1 MNRIR
6 GMWRLVILAFTTS
19 VYAQQN
25 SRRPEPYDNGHGW
38 DIRLAVPGQPGDDY
52 PVLNSI
58 PRTQFSC
65 SGKSPGYYSDVDTG
79 CQVFRVCT
87 LGATYGFQSFL
98 CPNGTLFNQEVLVCD
113 WWMNVNCERSPQRY
127 NDNSEKFG
135 NLKLGPQLMNDI
147 KKMLTH
153 PMRYPYDKGMM
164 KSNLIVMQD
173 YKPPSGQLLF
183 PNGALIAGPERSPN
197 NIYVPSKQRPANF
210 AQNSFLSGDLS
221 FAASTPSSQ
230 YIPSSSN
237 SIRPTERNT
246 VVLQQQ
252 RQNLQ
257 LAQNGQ
263 TGTLYNNQRV
273 QPTYPT
279 NTEFINNNNNNR
291 ILPSPYFQNQ
301 NQNQRHIQ
309 QSQST
314 SQTLLNNQA
323 QRELS
328 QYNNQIIKKQHEYGI
343 SNTNQQY
350 TNFPKHNGQAV
361 EKNNIPQFSRDVN
374 GFVGRAAK
382 QNLVSS
388 HIIPP
393 TGKTLKFSRIVQK
406 SSSGNPKSRITFKTW
421 IVRPAKTAR
430 LVVEPTPYIY
440 DKPTN
445 DPTERN
451 LVDITSNNINP
462 KTENINPESEE
473 VPYVYN
479 KPTASSKQI
488 ITTVED
494 TPIVYLPPTA
504 PTLPNLPF
512 STLKTPQS
520 SRQSNLYLAATTY
533 KPASRFYVPPTQN
546 TLELSRQYLR
556 PNLPSQENYQSARL
570 VATPTSPAFDLTTI
584 NSNSKKSQSNSLSK
598 KSHINTNHHN
608 PTFSDILTKE
618 KLDITVNDIVKDTNK
633 ILKTASPGELN
644 QYRQYNEAARNQPNN
659 KLSSEFGNVNVKKIT
674 AQSPTNIV
682 RSEKIIAAPSSDLE
696 PPIYTSKSHYENSNK
711 LTNLPFFKESAV
723 PKNTFERTVSLKIT
737 IPETIAE
744 YLFNNQNDND
754 SDNLEILNTDNTNY
768 LVLRNNHLDDNNNG
782 PNYIPIG
789 RLIWN
794 KNINI
799 SNSQAL
805 VYSFLADSI
814 NAAKKYN
821 NIVKETVVS
830 PTPIQAQNPNLN
842 DEDIGDITAKIS
854 QLTSSQFTNNNQK
867 NANYVLPPRQTTGN
881 DYGRDVTKY
890 TTDHSQRQY
899 PQNHHLNSQLS
910 LQNTPDQLYSS
921 RLQRLSSN
929 NLVQNGQKTQNQ
941 IYSGQLYKLP
951 VPEVTRQIYNI
962 PNHIQASNARLTNEL
977 GTRYS
982 LRDANQNDNAN
993 NIIKQSNN
1001 DIQIVQSESLP
1012 NPPTTQQLPRSDES
1026 TFNTQDISGNIY
1038 AENFLD
1044 TDTGITTQVQD
1055 KIIGTLPHPLEENKL
1070 VTYEKNKSYYLYT
1083 KLEDDSNDN
1092 IHNTN
1097 TIVQSNDHNNQQNA
1111 KFIQGNDLTNR
1122 ITFELFPSIGYELQ
1136 NEREKQQILNALKV
1150 TDISNSKHNGR
1161 TESFNK
1167 RQGELVTGVDFTILH
1182 PTSKKQVGQYNNAN
1196 TILYRGPSSYLA
1208 PQSSVGSLGGNQQL
1222 KSITNSNIEQLEDNN
1237 NNGYSKT
1244 VPARQFSF

>member
-382 QNLVSS
+382 QNL
-388 HIIPP
+388 
-393 TGKTLKFSRIVQK
+393 
-406 SSSGNPKSRITFKTW
+406 
-421 IVRPAKTAR
+421 
-430 LVVEPTPYIY
+430 
-440 DKPTN
+440 
-445 DPTERN
+445 
-451 LVDITSNNINP
+451 
-462 KTENINPESEE
+462 
-473 VPYVYN
+473 
-479 KPTASSKQI
+479 
-488 ITTVED
+488 
-494 TPIVYLPPTA
+494 
-504 PTLPNLPF
+504 
-512 STLKTPQS
+512 
-520 SRQSNLYLAATTY
+520 
-533 KPASRFYVPPTQN
+533 
-546 TLELSRQYLR
+546 
-556 PNLPSQENYQSARL
+556 
-570 VATPTSPAFDLTTI
+570 
-584 NSNSKKSQSNSLSK
+584 
-598 KSHINTNHHN
+598 
-608 PTFSDILTKE
+608 
-618 KLDITVNDIVKDTNK
+618 
-633 ILKTASPGELN
+633 
-644 QYRQYNEAARNQPNN
+644 
-659 KLSSEFGNVNVKKIT
+659 
-674 AQSPTNIV
+674 
-682 RSEKIIAAPSSDLE
+682 
-696 PPIYTSKSHYENSNK
+696 
-711 LTNLPFFKESAV
+711 
-723 PKNTFERTVSLKIT
+723 
-737 IPETIAE
+737 
-744 YLFNNQNDND
+744 
-754 SDNLEILNTDNTNY
+754 
-768 LVLRNNHLDDNNNG
+768 
-782 PNYIPIG
+782 
-789 RLIWN
+789 
-794 KNINI
+794 
-799 SNSQAL
+799 AL